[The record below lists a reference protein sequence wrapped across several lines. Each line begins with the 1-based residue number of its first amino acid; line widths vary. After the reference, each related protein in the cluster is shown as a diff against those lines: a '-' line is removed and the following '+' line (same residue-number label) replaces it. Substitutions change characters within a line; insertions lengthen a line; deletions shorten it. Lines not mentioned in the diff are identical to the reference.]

1 MIFANAKCEKCSHVF
16 EISKQNTL
24 DDFVLGKCPECKSKK
39 VHRLFEIGTISI
51 AQGAL
56 GTSRNN
62 YENSVGAYH
71 PSELTGKVKG
81 TKFKSGKK

>member
-24 DDFVLGKCPECKSKK
+24 DDFEIPKCPECKSKK
-39 VHRLFEIGTISI
+39 VHRVFGLGCFNVS
-51 AQGAL
+51 QGKL
-56 GTSRNN
+56 GNAKNS
-62 YENSVGAYH
+62 YETQFVEH
-71 PSELTGKVKG
+71 KSELGVYKG